1 MDSENHRAS
10 QANCELAKMNSKLR
24 EEQRALRK
32 EAATM
37 EHRNKLLANAL
48 KAAQAQLHDL
58 KSAAGLESALKARHL
73 LLLKEAELEDLD
85 SKFERLLDVAN
96 VQFEEKEALEEQL
109 EEAQEHESEL
119 KEQLQ
124 HRAAAHTATLQQ
136 LDFRTNQLASSKAE
150 LNEIRSQ
157 VKHTQEEMLALEAV
171 LGPPE
176 EAGKAPALCA
186 APPFKYAHHTP
197 SIPAADRMV
206 TGDTPPTKS
215 GLKATYSGGS
225 PGSDESVGSPF
236 YLGPDSLPRSPKV
249 VRSAVAQALED
260 FNNAGDLMAVPR

>member
-37 EHRNKLLANAL
+37 EHRNKLLGNAL

-73 LLLKEAELEDLD
+73 LLQKEAELEELD
-85 SKFERLLDVAN
+85 SKFERLLDVAT

-124 HRAAAHTATLQQ
+124 HRAAAHTATLKQ
-136 LDFRTNQLASSKAE
+136 LDFRTIQLASSKAE
-150 LNEIRSQ
+150 LNDIRSK

-176 EAGKAPALCA
+176 EAGKPPALCA
-186 APPFKYAHHTP
+186 APPFKYAHP

-236 YLGPDSLPRSPKV
+236 YLGADSGPRSPKV

-260 FNNAGDLMAVPR
+260 FNSAGNLMAVPR